1 MPRSWRA
8 AIPRHPVSDGS
19 VRPLPSESKRG
30 VVSALLFGS
39 LAALA
44 NAGQALLSKELTL
57 RAPARQL
64 IGVLY
69 LGNALVLL
77 PLAPFSRWTWSS
89 EIVAWHLVSVAL
101 MVITAICIWDLFDHG
116 AASATT
122 TATAM
127 SPIPA
132 ALASVV
138 LLPGAI
144 QPIQVV
150 ASVIVVVGVTL
161 ALSDAFA
168 GLDRWGRTWRIVGA
182 ATGTGL
188 LTVVTRLIADAGAG
202 VVETYV
208 VRTALAAVVCV
219 ALFPPRDVARS
230 DVPRLLIRSVVV
242 TIYFLFVILGAR
254 TGSPVVVQTLV
265 ATTPLV
271 LLVYESIRTR
281 TRPTLQ
287 ATAAVAIVLVG
298 VLLIVAV

>member
-1 MPRSWRA
+1 MPRLWRA
-8 AIPRHPVSDGS
+8 
-19 VRPLPSESKRG
+19 RPTRSE
-30 VVSALLFGS
+30 VVVGALLFGS

-77 PLAPFSRWTWSS
+77 PLAPFSPWTWSP

-101 MVITAICIWDLFDHG
+101 MVITAVCIWDLFDHG

-150 ASVIVVVGVTL
+150 ASVIVVVGVTMAL
-161 ALSDAFA
+161 ADAFA

-202 VVETYV
+202 IVETYV
-208 VRTALAAVVCV
+208 VRTALAAVVCL

-242 TIYFLFVILGAR
+242 TVYFLFVILGAR

-271 LLVYESIRTR
+271 LLVYESVRTR
-281 TRPTLQ
+281 TRPTWQ

-298 VLLIVAV
+298 VLLIVAI